1 MAIGDTTTIQ
11 AEHMNLSGGYQT
23 ASAHGYTYIENRSS
37 NEGVAETVYD
47 GEAGVYDLDLN
58 VFDENDGEAV
68 VGVYV
73 NGELIDTI
81 TFDADSSGGYVRN
94 TSTTY
99 TLEGVELEPG
109 DVIALVGL
117 RDDGEM
123 ARIDSVDLTMTAELP
138 GADGPVTTV
147 EITNETFTNGAEG
160 WSDNS
165 TDQDGG
171 FSDMLGRFSGSDGVV
186 ATEKTFDVPS
196 GAESVTISFDFLRI
210 DSWDGEEFIV
220 TINGQQISLGEFW
233 AGNAGDRSGEAG
245 DVSWTLVENG
255 DASQIGFWDGKSW
268 TTDQVLTVTMTID
281 NPGDSLSLGFGST
294 LNQSLR
300 DESFGIDNL
309 NITAEVVGDPAELAD
324 DAYATDEDTGVTGN
338 LLDNDT
344 GVSEIN
350 SLSVGEM
357 GEEIQVTTANGYT
370 GTLVVNADG
379 TFSYTPGPDADAM
392 GEGEADSFTFEY
404 GITSTTSTSETHTID
419 FEQFCRGEVITDQID
434 GVTISVWARNPNH
447 NEGVDEAMIF
457 DTDNPTGG
465 DSDLATDDQGNVL
478 IISEDNQSW
487 NPDDNARGGSFTLDF
502 DEPSTVEQL
511 TWVDIDHGETNK
523 IKFYDAAG
531 NLITEMDGLTTG
543 NGGQGTQQF
552 NVDGVSKMVIEMS
565 GSGAIDDIV
574 YATGEEVTTTD
585 TATVTIDI
593 AGTADAAP
601 VVTVDAV
608 DDAYTVTED
617 EGAGDVEGNVLDN
630 DSRSDGAEPG
640 PVVQVN
646 GQAGNVG
653 EWIDLTEGGRVM
665 INADGTIDFDA
676 NGDYEYLNEG
686 ESTQVQLDYS
696 IEGPIDPDSLTQQN
710 ILFVVDKSGSTGDQF
725 AGTAVGDLNGDG
737 VSNTILDAQIASYQA
752 LSAQI
757 AALGYPADKINIGL
771 VVFDGSRPGGDTGG
785 NVTGDAQILGT
796 FQPGSSDLS
805 DALASIQDGGWTNFE
820 SALFDANDWYASVDA
835 QTTDNNVMYFLSDGA
850 NNTGSGFGDGNPGA
864 GVLEQVQAL
873 SSDYNTKNVA
883 VGVGSNAVLE
893 QLNDID
899 NTDGAEIV
907 TTTDG
912 LTAALL
918 EGFEF
923 SDPATDT
930 ATVTITITG
939 LDDNLPPM
947 VEMQE
952 ATTDE
957 NTPVYGDLLDGATD
971 PDGDVVTLLSIDIG
985 EIGQPIQIVTDG
997 GRNGTLTVTADGLF
1011 EFVPDG
1017 IDLDLGETD
1026 TFSFGFTGTDG
1037 ELTDSNI
1044 AKITITGLNDGPSAK
1059 AQFASTDEAA
1069 ADGTPNSVSGDLLDG
1084 ASDADGD
1091 TITLKEISVG
1101 EIGEEI
1107 SIVTDGGKTGTLV
1120 VNPDG
1125 TFTFTST
1132 DSSMDVN
1139 ETDTYTFEFTVSS
1152 SGGTTEQ
1159 TDTQTATITI
1169 NGLNDAPVAIDQAV
1183 ETNEQNDQGLEN
1195 SVSGDLLNGASDV
1208 DGDVVSLSSTSIG
1221 AVGET
1226 VSVTTDGGKTGDL
1239 TINADGTFTFTS
1251 TDESLDKGETDTLT
1265 FTFTVESSGGT
1276 TVQTDEATAVVTI
1289 NGVNVAP
1296 VAVDYAGTISEQN
1309 TEGLV
1314 SEITGNLLD
1323 GATDQDGDAVSLF
1336 STTLGAIGETV
1347 EVTTSNGKTALLTVN
1362 ADGTFTLVS
1371 TDDSMDLTETD
1382 TVEFDF
1388 TVVSS
1393 GGVTD
1398 QFDTKSATITI
1409 EGVNVGPVAEDKVYD
1424 VFEANAEG
1432 LESSVSGDLLEAATD
1447 ADGDAIAL
1455 KSTTLGTIGERVAV
1469 VTDGGRDGFLTINA
1483 DGTFTFESASDDL
1496 DLGQSDTITF
1506 DFEVVSSGGAV
1517 EQTDTKT
1524 ATININGVNVPPVAV
1539 DKAATINEDEK
1550 AQFNLLVDASDAD
1563 GDEVTLMGISDGLV
1577 VSDGAIVRN
1586 DVITDGGRTG
1596 TLTVLSDGRVIF
1608 DPSVE
1613 MAEDMNTGDTDTFT
1627 FTFTVA
1633 SSDGGVVQTDTKTA
1647 TITILGEDENNPPQ
1661 ATGEVLTI
1669 NEDEIASSEIF
1680 GDTPLATD
1688 PDAGDSLDLIEIN
1701 GQAFT
1706 AGSEITLTSQENNY
1720 DGTLVV
1726 NADGTFSF
1734 DPGDSFLALNQGE
1747 TETVTF
1753 DYTVADQAGETA
1765 SATITI
1771 EVNGLSDEP
1780 GADVNV
1786 IFLIDAS
1793 TSMFVNN
1800 SNATVDRNVDG
1811 SYSSIDLA
1819 IGTANAVAEGAFLV
1833 YDLFEPDLSLETSF
1847 YAYGDLVDQV
1857 NMPEDIQIARG
1868 DGSDL
1873 GAALEYL
1880 QTQLDPNA
1888 RNHIYILTDSY
1899 TTDTGAQEAYD
1910 ALTAD
1915 WNADIEAIAIG
1926 SDGGTLTALEGLD
1939 ADDVVSQVAK
1949 ELDIIAV
1956 SLDEE
1961 IALEDDLFALT

>member
-1 MAIGDTTTIQ
+1 MSNYSWNSFTVIKESEIRTDNNFGVGESFVYEGADAEIYVEDNDWGLAGDRGAREQGSDHQPGWLNDDGEWVDAGNVYWEGYFVMQGSDGKTYYMIEIEGT
-11 AEHMNLSGGYQT
+11 NLPDGGNDHFTFYGNVPPEGVTLT
-23 ASAHGYTYIENRSS
+23 ATAYYGDCGSLSYHCLDGGEITDGAPVDPEAVNDFLQVSETEGAGDFDINVLLNDSS
-37 NEGVAETVYD
+37 NTSEALVVKGVD
-47 GEAGVYDLDLN
+47 GEAELVGVWVDLPEGGRVMIAADGS
-58 VFDENDGEAV
+58 VDFDAAGDFDALGAGETATVSITYTVENSDNLTDSATLTIEV
-68 VGVYV
+68 VGV
-73 NGELIDTI
+73 N
-81 TFDADSSGGYVRN
+81 DAPVAVDQAVR
-94 TSTTY
+94 
-99 TLEGVELEPG
+99 
-109 DVIALVGL
+109 
-117 RDDGEM
+117 
-123 ARIDSVDLTMTAELP
+123 
-138 GADGPVTTV
+138 
-147 EITNETFTNGAEG
+147 
-160 WSDNS
+160 
-165 TDQDGG
+165 
-171 FSDMLGRFSGSDGVV
+171 
-186 ATEKTFDVPS
+186 
-196 GAESVTISFDFLRI
+196 
-210 DSWDGEEFIV
+210 
-220 TINGQQISLGEFW
+220 
-233 AGNAGDRSGEAG
+233 
-245 DVSWTLVENG
+245 
-255 DASQIGFWDGKSW
+255 
-268 TTDQVLTVTMTID
+268 
-281 NPGDSLSLGFGST
+281 
-294 LNQSLR
+294 
-300 DESFGIDNL
+300 
-309 NITAEVVGDPAELAD
+309 
-324 DAYATDEDTGVTGN
+324 TDEDTPVDGN
-338 LLDNDT
+338 IMDGAFDVD
-344 GVSEIN
+344 GDAVSLQGI
-350 SLSVGEM
+350 SIGAIGEAI
-357 GEEIQVTTANGYT
+357 EVTTANGYT
-370 GTLVVNADG
+370 GTIVVNADG
-379 TFSYTPGPDADAM
+379 TFTYTPGDDAQAM
-392 GEGEADSFTFEY
+392 NDGDVDTFTFEY
-404 GITSTTSTSETHTID
+404 TVQSVDVVGSNPVTHTID
-419 FEQFCRGEVITDQID
+419 FEGFSSGEVITNDID
-434 GVTISVWARNPNH
+434 GVTISAWARGREND
-447 NEGVDEAMIF
+447 GQADEAMIF
-457 DTDNPTGG
+457 DSYNPTGG
-465 DSDLATDDQGNVL
+465 DSDLATDDQGNIL
-478 IISEDNQSW
+478 IISEDNMSSDA
-487 NPDDNARGGSFTLDF
+487 DDNAQGGSLTLAF
-502 DEPSTVEQL
+502 DEPATVEQL

-523 IKFYDAAG
+523 IKFYDADG
-531 NLITEMDGLTTG
+531 NLITTIDGNTTG
-543 NGGQGTQQF
+543 NGGQGTQTF
-552 NVDGVSKMVIEMS
+552 NVEGVSEMVIEMS

-574 YATGEEVTTTD
+574 YTTAGEETTYLTD
-585 TATVTIDI
+585 TATATITIDGLSDGSP
-593 AGTADAAP
+593 A
-601 VVTVDAV
+601 VTVDAV
-608 DDAYTVTED
+608 NDAYTVTED

-686 ESTQVQLDYS
+686 ESAQVTLDYS

-737 VSNTILDAQIASYQA
+737 IANTILDAQIASYQA
-752 LSAQI
+752 LSEQI

-785 NVTGDAQILGT
+785 NITGDAQILGT

-805 DALASIQDGGWTNFE
+805 DALSSIQDGGWTNFE

-835 QTTDNNVMYFLSDGA
+835 QPDDNNVMYFLSDGA
-850 NNTGSGFGDGNPGA
+850 NNTGNGYIDE
-864 GVLEQVQAL
+864 VEAL
-873 SSDYNTKNVA
+873 ASDYNTKNVA

-918 EGFEF
+918 EGFEY

-939 LDDNLPPM
+939 LDDNLPPV

-957 NTPVYGDLLDGATD
+957 NTPVYGDLLDGASD

-985 EIGQPIQIVTDG
+985 EIGQPIQITTDG

-1059 AQFASTDEAA
+1059 AQVASTDEAA

-1132 DSSMDVN
+1132 DSSMDVG

-1159 TDTQTATITI
+1159 TDTKTATITI

-1183 ETNEQNDQGLEN
+1183 ETNEQNDQGLES
-1195 SVSGDLLNGASDV
+1195 SVSGDLLDGASDV

-1221 AVGET
+1221 AIGET
-1226 VSVTTDGGKTGDL
+1226 VSVVTDSGKSGEL

-1309 TEGLV
+1309 DQGLT
-1314 SEITGNLLD
+1314 SEISGDLLA
-1323 GATDQDGDAVSLF
+1323 GATDADGDAISIF

-1347 EVTTSNGKTALLTVN
+1347 EVTTTGGNTALLTVN

-1409 EGVNVGPVAEDKVYD
+1409 EGVNVGPVAEDKVYE
-1424 VFEANAEG
+1424 VFEANDQN
-1432 LESSVSGDLLEAATD
+1432 LDSTVSGDLLAAATD
-1447 ADGDAIAL
+1447 ADGDAISL

-1469 VTDGGRDGFLTINA
+1469 TTDGGQPGFLTINA

-1496 DLGQSDTITF
+1496 DLGQTDTITF

-1517 EQTDTKT
+1517 EQTDLKT

-1539 DKAATINEDEK
+1539 DKAATIGEDEK

-1586 DVITDGGRTG
+1586 DVVTEGGRTG

-1608 DPSVE
+1608 DPSVA
-1613 MAEDMNTGDTDTFT
+1613 MAEDMNDGDTDTFT

-1647 TITILGEDENNPPQ
+1647 TITILGADDNNPPE
-1661 ATGEVLTI
+1661 ATGEVLSI
-1669 NEDEIASSEIF
+1669 NEDEVASSEIF

-1688 PDAGDSLDLIEIN
+1688 PDDGDTLQLIEIN
-1701 GQAFT
+1701 GQSFT
-1706 AGSEITLTSQENNY
+1706 AGSEITLTSQENDY

-1734 DPGDSFLALNQGE
+1734 DPGDSFLALNEGE
-1747 TETVTF
+1747 KETVTF
-1753 DYTVADQAGETA
+1753 DYTVADDAGETA

-1780 GADVNV
+1780 GTDVNV

-1793 TSMFVNN
+1793 FSMFASDPGAENDAN
-1800 SNATVDRNVDG
+1800 GD
-1811 SYSSIDLA
+1811 SSLGKIDMA
-1819 IGTANAVAEGAFLV
+1819 IDTALLVAEGSGFV
-1833 YDLFEPDLSLETSF
+1833 YADFDDTLTLDTSY

-1857 NMPEDIQIARG
+1857 NMPNDIDIARG
-1868 DGSDL
+1868 DSSDL
-1873 GAALEYL
+1873 SSALEYL

-1888 RNHIYILTDSY
+1888 RNHIYILTDDY
-1899 TTDTGAQEAYD
+1899 RTDAGAVAAAT
-1910 ALTAD
+1910 ALTSD

-1926 SDGGTLTALEGLD
+1926 SDANTVTSLAELD
-1939 ADDVVSQVAK
+1939 ADGYVSQVT
-1949 ELDIIAV
+1949 EDFDILDVAI
-1956 SLDEE
+1956 DEE
-1961 IALEDDLFALT
+1961 YALEDDLYALT